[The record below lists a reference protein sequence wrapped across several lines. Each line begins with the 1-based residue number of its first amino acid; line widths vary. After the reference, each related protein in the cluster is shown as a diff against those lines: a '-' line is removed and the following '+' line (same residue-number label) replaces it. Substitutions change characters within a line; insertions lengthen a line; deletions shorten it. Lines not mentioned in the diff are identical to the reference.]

1 MRTKKT
7 LKPAAAPKAAP
18 APPPKKSSV
27 ILVDDHPVVREGLA
41 RVIEQEADL
50 EVCDQAQNAIEA
62 LQKIESSQPD
72 IAVIDVTLD
81 GSHGLE
87 LVKDLKIRFPNL
99 PILMLSM
106 HDESLYAE
114 RSLRAGA
121 KGYIMKQQPPQEL
134 VKAIRRVLQG
144 EVYLS
149 EAMTRQ
155 MLDKIA
161 GESKVRG
168 NSPSEALSD
177 REFEV
182 FELIG
187 QVRSTSQIAT
197 LLHLSVKTVQ
207 THREHIKQKLSLTD
221 GVSLVR
227 YAVQWVGVQK
237 GNA

>member
-7 LKPAAAPKAAP
+7 LKEAAAPKAAP
-18 APPPKKSSV
+18 APRPKKSSV

-41 RVIEQEADL
+41 RVIEQEVDL
-50 EVCDQAQNAIEA
+50 EVCDQAKDANEA

-81 GSHGLE
+81 GSHGIE

-155 MLDKIA
+155 MLYKIA

-168 NSPSEALSD
+168 SSPSEVLSD

-207 THREHIKQKLSLTD
+207 THREHIKQKLSLKD

-227 YAVQWVGVQK
+227 YAVQWGGAQK

>member
-7 LKPAAAPKAAP
+7 LKEAAGPKATP
-18 APPPKKSSV
+18 APRLKKSSV

-50 EVCDQAQNAIEA
+50 EVCDQAKDANEA

-81 GSHGLE
+81 GSHGIE

-99 PILMLSM
+99 LILMLSM

-155 MLDKIA
+155 MLYKIA

-168 NSPSEALSD
+168 SSPSEVLSD

-207 THREHIKQKLSLTD
+207 THREHIKQKLSLKD

-227 YAVQWVGVQK
+227 YAVQWGGAQK

>member
-7 LKPAAAPKAAP
+7 LKAVATPKTAP

-50 EVCDQAQNAIEA
+50 EVCDQAKNAIEA

-81 GSHGLE
+81 GSHGIE
-87 LVKDLKIRFPNL
+87 LVKDLKIRFPHL

-134 VKAIRRVLQG
+134 VKAIRQVLRG

-155 MLDKIA
+155 MLYKIA
-161 GESKVRG
+161 GESKVKG
-168 NSPSEALSD
+168 SSPSEVLSD
-177 REFEV
+177 REFDV

-197 LLHLSVKTVQ
+197 LLHLSVKTIQ
-207 THREHIKQKLSLTD
+207 THREHIKQKLNLAD

-227 YAVQWVGVQK
+227 YAVQWVGAQK